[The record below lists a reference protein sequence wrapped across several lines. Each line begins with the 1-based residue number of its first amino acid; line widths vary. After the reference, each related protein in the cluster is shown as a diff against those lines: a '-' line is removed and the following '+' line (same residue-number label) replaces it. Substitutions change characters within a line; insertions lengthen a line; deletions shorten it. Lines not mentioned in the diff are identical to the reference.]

1 MVTAQSDPPDLPGLT
16 YVRRLGSGGY
26 AEVFLYEQ
34 MSPRMRVAVKVLFA
48 ESLSPRALE
57 QFAAEANTM
66 AELADHPNI
75 VQIFR
80 SDVTADGRPY
90 LVMKYYPQRNLAVR
104 AKSERLSVPEVLRI
118 GVRVAC
124 AVETAHRA
132 GILHRDIK
140 PANILTSQ
148 YGEPGLTDFGIATT
162 GAEEDVDAEG
172 LSIPWSAPEVVF
184 SKSPG
189 DRSSDVYSLGA
200 TLWHLL
206 VGHSPFEEP
215 DGDNSSF
222 AFVRRIREMAPP
234 RSGREDVPPSLERLL
249 AQTMAKNPV
258 DRPQSALHL
267 ARSLQ
272 AIESEQRW
280 TPTPLVLLETEDY
293 QEAGEAGSESSE
305 EPDVDKSQGSDLVTH
320 ARPPVVGSPSGRS
333 PEGDV
338 ESDDGPE
345 TRRRLVTVSPSTG
358 VREQR
363 STKAVE
369 RKPRERLG
377 MPQLDDDLLTIQ
389 RPTAK
394 AQGSDGVAEQF
405 STDSTSNGSR
415 NGHVGVLLLVVAMV
429 AVVGLSLAV
438 LLGGRHSPGGST
450 TTTTSGSAS
459 APTIALPQTVNAPTQ
474 LTSNRVSPT
483 EVQFTWTIPDEVSS
497 DKVWWVDSGD
507 ASQAGV
513 RHFVESN
520 QADVSATGQ
529 VCITVFV
536 QQGTAENSSAP
547 YCGG

>member
-1 MVTAQSDPPDLPGLT
+1 MEPGNNDAPDLPGLT
-16 YVRRLGSGGY
+16 YVRRLQRRLR
-26 AEVFLYEQ
+26 EVFLYEQ

-80 SDVTADGRPY
+80 TDITEDGRPY

-104 AKSERLSVPEVLRI
+104 ARTERFSVPEVLQI

-162 GAEEDVDAEG
+162 STEQDADTEG

-215 DGDNSSF
+215 GGDNP
-222 AFVRRIREMAPP
+222 FVRVRPSDPRDPP
-234 RSGREDVPPSLERLL
+234 PQTGRDDVPSSLERLL
-249 AQTMAKNPV
+249 AQSMAKSAL
-258 DRPQSALHL
+258 DRPQSALQL

-280 TPTPLVLLETEDY
+280 APTPLVLLEADGSS
-293 QEAGEAGSESSE
+293 QDGQAAGDGFD
-305 EPDVDKSQGSDLVTH
+305 EPDGDGPTQARASTRCGPTSSDHKCPDPSIRRSSWRWKTG
-320 ARPPVVGSPSGRS
+320 RPPP
-333 PEGDV
+333 
-338 ESDDGPE
+338 
-345 TRRRLVTVSPSTG
+345 
-358 VREQR
+358 
-363 STKAVE
+363 
-369 RKPRERLG
+369 PRH
-377 MPQLDDDLLTIQ
+377 
-389 RPTAK
+389 
-394 AQGSDGVAEQF
+394 GVA
-405 STDSTSNGSR
+405 
-415 NGHVGVLLLVVAMV
+415 
-429 AVVGLSLAV
+429 
-438 LLGGRHSPGGST
+438 LG
-450 TTTTSGSAS
+450 
-459 APTIALPQTVNAPTQ
+459 
-474 LTSNRVSPT
+474 
-483 EVQFTWTIPDEVSS
+483 
-497 DKVWWVDSGD
+497 
-507 ASQAGV
+507 
-513 RHFVESN
+513 
-520 QADVSATGQ
+520 
-529 VCITVFV
+529 
-536 QQGTAENSSAP
+536 
-547 YCGG
+547 